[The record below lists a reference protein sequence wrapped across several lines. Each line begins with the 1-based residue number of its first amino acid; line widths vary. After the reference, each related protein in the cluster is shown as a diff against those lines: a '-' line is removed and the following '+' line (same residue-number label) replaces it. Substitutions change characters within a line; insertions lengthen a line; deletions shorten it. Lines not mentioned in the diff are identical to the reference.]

1 MEDTIKV
8 QTIDKNNWSTT
19 LQGFQPNQV
28 RQVWQVLAFD
38 GTILGT
44 ICESVEDKYYLNG
57 HPELDYPSLQV
68 AARVLIENQGS
79 L

>member
-8 QTIDKNNWSTT
+8 QAVDKNKWNTT
-19 LQGFQPNQV
+19 LQGFQSNQI
-28 RQVWQVLAFD
+28 RQLWQVLNSD

-68 AARVLIENQGS
+68 AAKVLIKN
-79 L
+79 